1 MLGIIGIEVHTVPIS
16 VNLSRDTE
24 AVDVMTPKRED
35 IEGILG
41 RGKA

>member
-1 MLGIIGIEVHTVPIS
+1 MLGIIGVKIHTVAIR
-16 VNLSRDTE
+16 VDLGGDTE
-24 AVDVMTPKRED
+24 AVDVITPKRED